1 MSNADT
7 TKSGIVVYRR
17 KGTTL
22 EGQWSHVRIDGKL
35 AKEVVSDV
43 PIGAYEGDWPV
54 KVYMPDG
61 QLQFTG
67 RLRSTRL
74 GDCLKLTW
82 LGPDGNAAFQGL
94 GQHIDGELMAA
105 SFEEISSK
113 TSG

>member
-43 PIGAYEGDWPV
+43 PIGAYEGD
-54 KVYMPDG
+54 
-61 QLQFTG
+61 
-67 RLRSTRL
+67 
-74 GDCLKLTW
+74 
-82 LGPDGNAAFQGL
+82 
-94 GQHIDGELMAA
+94 
-105 SFEEISSK
+105 
-113 TSG
+113 